1 MDRFRVLPG
10 LPATGDWPVQFSA
23 TGRGTHS
30 EGFVVEFLPE
40 KKPSWVGN
48 FQPGLTRYDAVLPLP
63 SGTSLIV
70 VAGGQAYVIDAD
82 DRSLLTTFG
91 GQIDTALFAP
101 EASLVIL
108 SNGIDLEAWNANSR
122 RWKTRRISW
131 DGIWD
136 LKVDQEH
143 VRGQAWNPF
152 DDCEV
157 PFSVDLRT
165 GDVEGGSYHE
175 AV

>member
-1 MDRFRVLPG
+1 
-10 LPATGDWPVQFSA
+10 
-23 TGRGTHS
+23 
-30 EGFVVEFLPE
+30 
-40 KKPSWVGN
+40 
-48 FQPGLTRYDAVLPLP
+48 LTRYDAVLPLP

-82 DRSLLTTFG
+82 DRSQLTTFG

-101 EASLVIL
+101 QASLVIL